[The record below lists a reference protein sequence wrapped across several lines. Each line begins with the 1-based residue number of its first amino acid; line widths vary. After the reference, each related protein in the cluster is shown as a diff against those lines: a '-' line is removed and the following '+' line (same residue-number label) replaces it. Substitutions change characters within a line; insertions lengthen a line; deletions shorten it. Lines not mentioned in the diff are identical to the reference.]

1 MPSNKLESSQSEA
14 MVAPVD
20 PGRRS
25 ILVVDGDS
33 ISRRFAE
40 DALSKIEGAH
50 VECVGNAASA
60 LDVLGAEIF
69 DVVVTES
76 TLLDM
81 GGREFLGRLQR
92 ELRFSHLP
100 VVVVSADGR
109 VATRVGMLRE
119 GADDYLVKPFDPAEL
134 RVRVEK
140 ALRQH
145 DAVRT
150 RRRNYVLA
158 GDFSGMPFADLIN
171 LLAMGRRT
179 GRLSLFTLRASAQV
193 LFHSGQVVQAVFGN
207 LEGPRAF
214 YALMAEEAGQ
224 FEFIPEDVRVP
235 AGGQPYPPATAMMLE
250 GARLLDTWR
259 AQSGAP
265 DPRATTCPVED
276 DADKTVELM
285 PPALASGESVAR
297 YEKTVMD
304 PFSLGEL
311 HLFDD
316 EQLEQWTLS
325 ALGEERIHV
334 ILLADLAAGISA
346 MMGVS
351 SPLGSREVHLALQE
365 KKKALGLAF
374 RLRKERLLD
383 VVLLDVTA
391 PARMMAG
398 LRRSPAVCI
407 LAPPD
412 GDYFAIGVSARVEL
426 DRLLTRLAPPVLVAV
441 GDEPLA
447 QRISDFGTTSG
458 HKIETRFLRGALGQG
473 ELDLRRC
480 LIEGLRMSGE
490 ITDRFRAEIGRM
502 VAPVSEVE

>member
-1 MPSNKLESSQSEA
+1 MQSNKPEKPTEA
-14 MVAPVD
+14 VVAPVD
-20 PGRRS
+20 ASRRS

-40 DALSKIEGAH
+40 DALAKIEGAH
-50 VECVGNAASA
+50 VECVGNGASA

-69 DVVVTES
+69 DIVVMES

-81 GGREFLGRLQR
+81 GGRELMGRLRR
-92 ELRFSHLP
+92 ELRFAHLP
-100 VVVVSADGR
+100 IIIVSADGR

-140 ALRQH
+140 ALRQN

-150 RRRNYVLA
+150 RRKNYVLA

-171 LLAMGRRT
+171 LLAMGHRT
-179 GRLSLFTLRASAQV
+179 GRLSLFTLRASAQI
-193 LFHSGQVVQAVFGN
+193 LFQCGHVVQAVYGN

-224 FEFIPEDVRVP
+224 FEFIPEDVR
-235 AGGQPYPPATAMMLE
+235 AAEGSEPYPSPTAMMLE

-259 AQSGAP
+259 AQQDAP
-265 DPRATTCPVED
+265 DPRARAEDVEA

-316 EQLEQWTLS
+316 EQLEKWTMS
-325 ALGEERIHV
+325 SLGEERVHV
-334 ILLADLAAGISA
+334 ILVADLVAGISA
-346 MMGVS
+346 MMGAS
-351 SPLGSREVHLALQE
+351 SPLGSKEVHLALQE
-365 KKKALGLAF
+365 KRKALTLAF

-383 VVLLDVTA
+383 VILVDVTA
-391 PARMMAG
+391 PVAMMKS

-412 GDYFAIGVSARVEL
+412 GDYFAIGVSARVDL
-426 DRLLTRLAPPVLVAV
+426 DRLLTRLAPPVLVGV

-447 QRISDFGTTSG
+447 QRISDFGTSSG
-458 HKIETRFLRGALGQG
+458 HKIETRFLRGALGHG

-480 LIEGLRMSGE
+480 LIEGLRLSGE

-502 VAPVSEVE
+502 VAPASEVE